1 MASSVAKKTA
11 DLDAHNLAVQIEFL
25 LFDLLKS
32 IDFVAYRLRQ

>member
-1 MASSVAKKTA
+1 MAFPVAKKTT
-11 DLDAHNLAVQIEFL
+11 DFDAHNLAAQVEFL